1 MTLAAQVARQ
11 LAARARWRPLEIVFW
26 LAALASIFLLPSRHL
41 ILTEIAI
48 LGLFALSLDL
58 IMGYA
63 GILSLGHEALFGLG
77 AYAAGLFAKYG
88 LVGEPVLALY
98 AAGLVAAEHRYV
110 DTIQRLQ

>member
-41 ILTEIAI
+41 ILTEIAV

-58 IMGYA
+58 ILGYS
-63 GILSLGHEALFGLG
+63 GIISLGHAAYFGFG
-77 AYAAGLFAKYG
+77 GYVAGLLAKHNIIA
-88 LVGEPVLALY
+88 EPVLALLVSGL
-98 AAGLVAAEHRYV
+98 AAAVLGFVTSFLV
-110 DTIQRLQ
+110 L